1 MGNGAQAIGDG
12 TANTAIGAN
21 ASANL
26 ANSAAWGAGATAT
39 RANQQVFGTAAN
51 TYTMAG
57 IASAA
62 SKTAQ
67 GAPTSLVTSNAS
79 GDLAAYTPSE
89 LGLAT
94 SSDVAGLQ
102 SDINRLGSDVAGL
115 QSDINR
121 LGRRD
126 QQLTE
131 GIATVASL
139 AQPILL
145 PGQHFAMRA
154 GWGGFDDAN
163 AVGFSAAGVLAN
175 NLLRPGFGS
184 LVLDGGVGVGTNQG
198 EVAGRAGMSFGW

>member
-1 MGNGAQAIGDG
+1 
-12 TANTAIGAN
+12 
-21 ASANL
+21 
-26 ANSAAWGAGATAT
+26 
-39 RANQQVFGTAAN
+39 
-51 TYTMAG
+51 
-57 IASAA
+57 
-62 SKTAQ
+62 
-67 GAPTSLVTSNAS
+67 
-79 GDLAAYTPSE
+79 
-89 LGLAT
+89 
-94 SSDVAGLQ
+94 
-102 SDINRLGSDVAGL
+102 L